1 MNIYRVNPTERL
13 SALKKILDSKGFA
26 RVLEAHSGLSGIVAE
41 RTQVKSPDGT
51 LKEFDAIWESSLTD
65 SATKGLP
72 DASIVGTES
81 RIHTINEILQVTT
94 KPLIVDGDTGGEI
107 AQFEFMVSSLERIG
121 VSAVII
127 EDKVFP
133 KRNSLDA
140 SASQELEDPERFAA
154 KISAGKAA
162 TVSPDFMIISRLES
176 LIAGYG
182 VDDALKRAEVYINA
196 GTDGIMIHSNKPQ
209 PEDLFS
215 FVERYEKLCKSLG
228 KRPALVSVPTTYNQ
242 YKEEEL
248 SSLGFDIVIH
258 ANHQLRASYK
268 AMHETATMILES
280 ERSMEADSSIASVK
294 EVFSVVGFDRVV
306 SDDRE
311 ISQILN
317 LPVIIPAAGKDPVF
331 DQHPK
336 SLIEIS
342 GRPILD
348 YQRESIAKTGIKRI
362 AIVRGHMGSDFDSL
376 YKKDEGIN
384 FLENTKFLE
393 TGSLHSLLVARD
405 RMDEGFALVYSDIL
419 FGADILQRLIQSGK
433 DIVLGLDNSYRH
445 HQHQINKK
453 LDLVATQKDIDFRLR
468 RLSPLEVT
476 QIVSIGKNIDLEN
489 ADSEFIGMGYFSA
502 KGAEALI
509 RTYEDCTQKQT
520 GSFHESGSFEMASI
534 TDMIQE
540 LIRRGF
546 PVHGLGVTQGWM
558 EIHTNQDIEI
568 AESEL
573 AASLN

>member
-1 MNIYRVNPTERL
+1 MNTYRVNPTDRL
-13 SALKKILDSKGFA
+13 SALKRTLDAQGFVRA
-26 RVLEAHSGLSGIVAE
+26 LEAHSGLSGIVAE
-41 RTQVKSPDGT
+41 RSQINESDGSIR
-51 LKEFDAIWESSLTD
+51 EFNAIWESSLTD

-140 SASQELEDPERFAA
+140 SASQELEDPDRFAA
-154 KISAGKAA
+154 KISAGKSA

-176 LIAGYG
+176 LIAGHG
-182 VDDALKRAEVYINA
+182 VDDALRRAEIYINA
-196 GTDGIMIHSNKPQ
+196 GTDGIMIHSNKSQ
-209 PEDLFS
+209 PDDLFK
-215 FVERYEKLCKSLG
+215 FVEKYEALCNRLG
-228 KRPALVSVPTTYNQ
+228 KRPVLVGVPTTYNQ
-242 YKEEEL
+242 YKEPEL
-248 SSLGFDIVIH
+248 ASLGFNIVIH

-268 AMHETATMILES
+268 AMQATAKLILES
-280 ERSMEADSSIASVK
+280 QSSEEADASIASVK

-311 ISQILN
+311 RSQILN
-317 LPVIIPAAGKDPVF
+317 LPMIIPAAGKDPVLT
-331 DQHPK
+331 DVPK
-336 SLIEIS
+336 SLINIA
-342 GRPILD
+342 GRPVLD
-348 YQRESIAKTGIKRI
+348 YQREMIAKTGIKKVTV
-362 AIVRGHMGSDFDSL
+362 VRGHNGKQFDAY
-376 YKKDEGIN
+376 YKKDDDLD
-384 FLENTKFLE
+384 FLENKNYE
-393 TGSLHSLLVARD
+393 ESGSLYSLLLAREQ
-405 RMDEGFALVYSDIL
+405 MVHGFAFVYSDIL
-419 FGADILQRLIQSGK
+419 FRSDILQRLINSGK
-433 DIVLGLDNSYRH
+433 DIVLGIDNTYRH
-445 HQHQINKK
+445 HRHEIDKK
-453 LDLVATQKDIDFRLR
+453 LDLVVTQQDIDFRLR
-468 RLSPLEVT
+468 RLAPLELT
-476 QIVSIGKNIDLEN
+476 QLVSIGKNIDIEN

-502 KGAEALI
+502 KGVEALV
-509 RTYEDCTQKQT
+509 RTYEDFVGK
-520 GSFHESGSFEMASI
+520 GKGVFHESASFEMASI

-573 AASLN
+573 ADSLN